1 MRKHFSLSS
10 ENDKRKTY
18 CMKAKREERLK
29 LISNAIK
36 QKKKKNTSKLQ
47 IIINYNTHMTN
58 GKHTTNSTNPIGQC
72 TVRQKQSITIYY
84 IVKIKV
90 VSCALLT
97 NKIRV
102 SFHKSYF

>member
-36 QKKKKNTSKLQ
+36 QKKKKHKQ
-47 IIINYNTHMTN
+47 IANYN
-58 GKHTTNSTNPIGQC
+58 
-72 TVRQKQSITIYY
+72 
-84 IVKIKV
+84 
-90 VSCALLT
+90 
-97 NKIRV
+97 
-102 SFHKSYF
+102 

>member
-36 QKKKKNTSKLQ
+36 QEKKKKRKQANCKL
-47 IIINYNTHMTN
+47 
-58 GKHTTNSTNPIGQC
+58 
-72 TVRQKQSITIYY
+72 
-84 IVKIKV
+84 
-90 VSCALLT
+90 
-97 NKIRV
+97 
-102 SFHKSYF
+102 

>member
-1 MRKHFSLSS
+1 MRKHFNLSS
-10 ENDKRKTY
+10 ENHKRKTY

-36 QKKKKNTSKLQ
+36 QKKNTSKLQ

-72 TVRQKQSITIYY
+72 TVRQKQSITILN
-84 IVKIKV
+84 VLH
-90 VSCALLT
+90 S
-97 NKIRV
+97 
-102 SFHKSYF
+102 